1 MKTNWKKSIV
11 LTILLSFVLMPNAW
25 AFQYPHGGNT
35 LEYTTIDND
44 HVSVSN
50 AGNQLT
56 NNLVIPSQVTYD
68 GKTYTVTH
76 VGISGFYEEPNI
88 VSLTLPNTIK
98 KLVTRLLRIVLI

>member
-1 MKTNWKKSIV
+1 
-11 LTILLSFVLMPNAW
+11 MPNAW

-76 VGISGFYEEPNI
+76 VDSEIGRAH
-88 VSLTLPNTIK
+88 V
-98 KLVTRLLRIVLI
+98 